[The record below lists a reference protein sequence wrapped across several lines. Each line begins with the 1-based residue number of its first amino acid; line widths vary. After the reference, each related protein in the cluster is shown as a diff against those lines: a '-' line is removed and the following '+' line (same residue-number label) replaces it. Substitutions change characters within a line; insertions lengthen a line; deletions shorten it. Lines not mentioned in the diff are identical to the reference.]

1 MVPEHTPMFK
11 SSPRVLK
18 NMNFDSIILNK
29 KQFINL
35 TNLKDGKDNESAYIN
50 NIPYNFKLDL
60 RLTSC
65 DSRIC
70 ISFLNNKFRFNK
82 NSSFVIVY
90 CFLDRYNNNSY
101 CTEGYLYNSKYCI
114 GGYFYD
120 SHLNKD
126 EMIFTITDWK
136 NIETEKIRFDF
147 NFLHGCQEK
156 VSFEI
161 FRIEEV
167 VITNTLKTKDNKID
181 KDKIDE
187 VVDYKIDKNVDYKN
201 EVSLIRRVTTKI
213 FGVKRTKSQKVVEY
227 PETTKS
233 TYEEVKDS

>member
-1 MVPEHTPMFK
+1 
-11 SSPRVLK
+11 
-18 NMNFDSIILNK
+18 MNFDSIILNR

-35 TNLKDGKDNESAYIN
+35 TNLMDGKDNESAYIK
-50 NIPYNFKLDL
+50 YNFKLDN
-60 RLTSC
+60 RLTRC

-126 EMIFTITDWK
+126 EMIFAITDWK

-227 PETTKS
+227 PETTES
-233 TYEEVKDS
+233 TYEEK